1 MNNHLYNKSLQPY
14 AKNLR
19 DLMTK
24 AEACLWKYALRARQM
39 KGYSFRRQRPILNY
53 IADFACLELHLVIE
67 VDGYTHSLD
76 ETIKKDYIK
85 EKTLEKAG
93 YSVMRFS
100 DDEVLKDIRNV
111 ILRIESFI
119 EELELKNPPPTSA
132 SGGHSSI
139 DSSLPPPAGDKCP

>member
-1 MNNHLYNKSLQPY
+1 MNNHLYNKTLQPY
-14 AKNLR
+14 AKDLR
-19 DLMTK
+19 GSMTK

-76 ETIKKDYIK
+76 ETIQKDLIK
-85 EKTLEKAG
+85 QEALEKAG
-93 YSVMRFS
+93 YSVIRFS
-100 DDEVLKDIRNV
+100 DNEVLKDMSNV

-119 EELELKNPPPTSA
+119 EEYEQRNPPPTPA

-139 DSSLPPPAGDKCP
+139 DSSAPPPAGDKP